1 MKVSL
6 IQAGLG
12 AKNVVFSDVSCNSE
26 EFRHVVER
34 SYPKLEGCGGF
45 ELLRCI
51 PNTKQLEVISS
62 NIAQSP
68 KLLKSFCGNGK
79 IYIRP
84 IQKNLDLSLDESLV
98 LQEEVSHCLSF

>member
-51 PNTKQLEVISS
+51 PNTKHLEVISS
-62 NIAQSP
+62 KYCPVA
-68 KLLKSFCGNGK
+68 KAAKKFLWKWK
-79 IYIRP
+79 
-84 IQKNLDLSLDESLV
+84 DLY
-98 LQEEVSHCLSF
+98 